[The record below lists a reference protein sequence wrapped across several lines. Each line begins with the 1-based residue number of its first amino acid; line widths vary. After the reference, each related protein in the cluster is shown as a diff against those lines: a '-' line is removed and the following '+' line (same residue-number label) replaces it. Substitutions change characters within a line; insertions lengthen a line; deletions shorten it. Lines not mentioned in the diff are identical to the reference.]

1 MVSTSACLGLGALVA
16 ALASCGRTVP
26 SAPDAGPELVDFAD
40 AEASVDPFGDAGIA
54 PRARALLGRCAGGPE
69 SGCHVANAGGMRLPD
84 DPSATNL
91 IDVPSTQRPELP
103 RVAPGDPWR
112 SYLFLK
118 VLGDGGIDGA
128 PMPPSSAPD
137 PRIPAV
143 VYAWI
148 EAGAP

>member
-1 MVSTSACLGLGALVA
+1 M
-16 ALASCGRTVP
+16 
-26 SAPDAGPELVDFAD
+26 
-40 AEASVDPFGDAGIA
+40 
-54 PRARALLGRCAGGPE
+54 
-69 SGCHVANAGGMRLPD
+69 HLPD
-84 DPSATNL
+84 DDRNATSL